1 VTSEPAG
8 SPVPDVPAAETA
20 ETAEAVA
27 AADALLAA
35 GDVPGLIR
43 HLRARGAALP
53 LSDFVRIL
61 RDAARSM
68 EFEDLAQAAQSV
80 LAAEPGSEEQAAALY
95 GFGYECIERGIA
107 FLAVRPLSEAVAVA
121 PGVLQLRTELAAA
134 YERAWRH
141 SEAVATLRDFRG
153 ELNWLGRYQ
162 LTYNALMAGDLVA
175 AEEAFAALPVP
186 EEEGMAP
193 FREQVRTMLT
203 RAAAVRVTA
212 GGLGPADLRGWH
224 FALTGGVLLN
234 ISPYGFD
241 AGMTGRWAMVGDSH
255 EACAEALRRLAV
267 VLAARGLRPLTV
279 SVLPDRD
286 SRIMGLA
293 AARFYGLPTV
303 PFEPGRPDTLVVAY
317 DLDDV
322 DAEIRAALRERAA
335 GQILFER
342 AADWTDPPSV
352 APDVIGFLRQAVV
365 TPWGTKLQLTGGP
378 EPDPRPAEEIAADLA
393 ATKPAVDEGD
403 GKTPPDPDSALE
415 TFVHAVGESWLA
427 APREYVASPG
437 PVPSSRFL

>member
-1 VTSEPAG
+1 VTIDPAG
-8 SPVPDVPAAETA
+8 SPAPDAPTPAA
-20 ETAEAVA
+20 AEAVA

-35 GDVPGLIR
+35 GDVAGLIR
-43 HLRARGAALP
+43 HLRARGDALP
-53 LSDFVRIL
+53 LPDFVRVL
-61 RDAARSM
+61 RDSARSM
-68 EFEDLAQAAQSV
+68 DFDDLAEAAQAV
-80 LAAEPGSEEQAAALY
+80 LEAEPGSQDQAVALY

-107 FLAVRPLSEAVAVA
+107 FLAVRPLRTAVVMA
-121 PGVLQLRTELAAA
+121 PDVLRLRTELAAA

-141 SEAVATLRDFRG
+141 SEAVATLRDFEG

-175 AEEAFAALPVP
+175 AEEAFAELPVP
-186 EEEGMAP
+186 DEEGMAP

-203 RAAAVRVTA
+203 RAAAVRVTG
-212 GGLGPADLRGWH
+212 GGLDPRDLRGWQ

-241 AGMTGRWAMVGDSH
+241 AGMTGRWAMVGDDY
-255 EACAEALRRLAV
+255 EACAEVLRRLGV
-267 VLAARGLRPLTV
+267 VLAARNLRPRTV

-286 SRIMGLA
+286 SQILGLA
-293 AARFYGLPTV
+293 AARLYGLPAV
-303 PFEPGRPDTLVVAY
+303 PFAPDRPDTLVVAY
-317 DLDDV
+317 DLNEV
-322 DAEIRAALRERAA
+322 DAEIRAALGERTA

-342 AADWTDPPSV
+342 ATDWTDPPSV

-365 TPWGTKLQLTGGP
+365 TPWGTKLRLNSGP
-378 EPDPRPAEEIAADLA
+378 GPDPRSAEEIAAHLA
-393 ATKPAVDEGD
+393 ATEPTVDEGD
-403 GKTPPDPDSALE
+403 GDTPPDPDSVLE
-415 TFVHAVGESWLA
+415 TFVHAVADSWLV